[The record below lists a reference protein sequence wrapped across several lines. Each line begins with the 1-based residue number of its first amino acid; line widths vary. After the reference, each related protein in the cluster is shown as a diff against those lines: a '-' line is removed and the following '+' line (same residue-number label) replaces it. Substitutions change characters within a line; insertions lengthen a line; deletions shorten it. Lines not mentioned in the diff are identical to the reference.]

1 MGFAVFADNVY
12 EEKQGGRSL
21 EIYKP
26 PKQFNTMR
34 ELEKRLVRGLLYAVA
49 ALSAGL
55 LVYTTLL
62 HIDPPNAVP
71 IVFYFALFSI
81 CLYVHER
88 YF

>member
-1 MGFAVFADNVY
+1 MATDRKT
-12 EEKQGGRSL
+12 ERPL

-34 ELEKRLVRGLLYAVA
+34 EVEKRLVRGLLYVVA

-62 HIDPPNAVP
+62 HTDPPNAVS